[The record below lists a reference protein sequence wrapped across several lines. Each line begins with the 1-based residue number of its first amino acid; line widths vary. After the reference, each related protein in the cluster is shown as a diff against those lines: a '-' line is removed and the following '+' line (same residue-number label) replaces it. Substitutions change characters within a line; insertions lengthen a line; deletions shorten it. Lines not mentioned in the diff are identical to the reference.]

1 MSINFHISTKNTDLT
16 PELTNYIH
24 EKLGV
29 IEKFI
34 HPSSSDQEILAEV
47 EIGLRSRHHRK
58 GDVYRAEINLTVDG
72 KRYRAVTKENDMYS
86 AIDRLK
92 DETSRVV
99 RKGENRSETLFLKGA
114 RKIKNMLKRG

>member
-16 PELTNYIH
+16 PDLTNYIH

-34 HPSSSDQEILAEV
+34 HPSSDQEILAEV

-72 KRYRAVTKENDMYS
+72 KKYRAVTKENDMYS
-86 AIDRLK
+86 AIDKLK
-92 DETSRVV
+92 DEVSRIV
-99 RKGENRSETLFLKGA
+99 RKSENRYETLFRKGA
-114 RKIKNMLKRG
+114 RRIKRMLKRG